1 MKASYSQQL
10 IEAGA
15 AFGETT
21 GLLDAAYLRQAH
33 QRRQRIIEA
42 VASAELDGRS
52 TTPERLYAWLA
63 DIPIEA
69 RANLGGEG
77 YAAALFQ
84 VLAAKRPEGTEA
96 EAARLLLAQA
106 RRAADGDPIEA
117 AAALFR
123 GREAVTATSRLAYWL
138 FLRDAFGPAEPP
150 ISRFLYGLQAATQ
163 RSRGEFDRFMA
174 GALYKAARQ
183 ALGAARTLRGAVQ
196 SARAALARDR
206 ANSRIHGIADLL
218 YGGHP
223 LSYVEAA
230 RIFGI
235 SRVAA
240 REHLM
245 RLKSLSLAEIATRR
259 KTGHIFVARDGLMT
273 FAAPPLPAPAKS
285 SGRLAAAKPMPLT
298 DEDRAR
304 MDAVADDVAARMAD
318 LDRMLARLKNP

>member
-1 MKASYSQQL
+1 M
-10 IEAGA
+10 
-15 AFGETT
+15 
-21 GLLDAAYLRQAH
+21 
-33 QRRQRIIEA
+33 

-183 ALGAARTLRGAVQ
+183 ALGAARTLLAVGKVLDAVYD
-196 SARAALARDR
+196 SNSDDVRYMPACNVPPDPRAEREAL
-206 ANSRIHGIADLL
+206 NSWKAIIDA
-218 YGGHP
+218 
-223 LSYVEAA
+223 
-230 RIFGI
+230 
-235 SRVAA
+235 
-240 REHLM
+240 
-245 RLKSLSLAEIATRR
+245 SLET
-259 KTGHIFVARDGLMT
+259 
-273 FAAPPLPAPAKS
+273 
-285 SGRLAAAKPMPLT
+285 LAAA
-298 DEDRAR
+298 RA
-304 MDAVADDVAARMAD
+304 
-318 LDRMLARLKNP
+318 LKREAGGGA